1 MKIKRFTLLLISLVF
16 VVCQS
21 FAQSVPSGYSVGTWS
36 GFRTAAASFTFDDD
50 APSHITVVAPAF
62 EERGYRAT
70 FNVVVNWMNSA
81 NQWSSFQKLATKGHE
96 IASHTVTHSQNTSSD
111 ELSSSKATINQKITG
126 QDCNTIAYPYCNVPS
141 DRNALSQNYI
151 GGRICDGQVMG
162 KTPSDYFQISA
173 ITTGSEAN
181 FTSTSNFTNSMQSAI
196 SKGGWVVFLTH
207 GIQGESNGNATYSP
221 TAISAITGALDWA
234 KQNDS
239 KIWVATFRDAILYA
253 KERDALK
260 LTETTESSKLKLT
273 ASVSI
278 TSSVVDY
285 TYPITVRREMPSG
298 WTNFA
303 AATDGE
309 DIEVTVLTSGSK
321 TYAQFDVIPGKTY
334 YLEDRE
340 SEYTSSSGGGGGGG
354 GETTIIDL
362 ISNGEFDDGTS
373 GWQTQTGGD
382 AQCTM
387 TATTSAGMS
396 GANAVRFCPDGNY
409 GTENWHVQMFQ
420 NVMLEPNVDYTLKFT
435 AKGGS
440 SRVLYVMV
448 QKIAADYDTYFYKE
462 YNLTTSAQEFEE
474 FITTPSDVAADSK
487 VTFCIGGAD
496 GCLYLDNVSF
506 TYEENGGGGGGGGG
520 SDPIEVSGDLSKYFI
535 DNAYVGPSCD
545 ALEGESVTNGA
556 YFTGEYPNLFTKYLN
571 KSQSDVDAKIQSIWN
586 QLFNPKENV
595 GDRENSG
602 KTVYYEVGNDMA
614 YIYTPDTK
622 DVRTE
627 GMSYGMMICVQLGH
641 QTEFDKLWRWAKKYM
656 QHPSGSQ
663 MAGLFAWQCGT
674 DGTKK
679 DEGCAPDGEMYFLTA
694 LWFASHRWG
703 NDGAINY
710 EQEAQYLARMILE
723 KSGRS
728 NGQVSPLFNYSNHI
742 VTFGA
747 TSYEFTD
754 PSYNLPGFL
763 ELWARWSDTNKDFW
777 AQTPAAARGL
787 LRKACHSSSGLYP
800 DYSTFEGQPYKPNW
814 AGYNTERYQ
823 YDACRSAM
831 NVGMDYSWFAVDNT
845 QPTMTART
853 LNFFKSDNFSHGYF
867 NWDGSGADGGYNQ
880 AMQGSNGAAV
890 LALQNNDNLAK
901 TYIQNLWNTST
912 PTGLYR
918 YYNGLVYFL
927 GMLNASGNFR
937 IFKPAPEVIDEELS
951 GPAPIEF
958 NGEEYTEDT
967 TFMALVDCKIYNVTI
982 TITGGETTTYT
993 VTFVD
998 YDDTVLKTQTVASG
1012 KSATAPDDPTRE
1024 GYTFAG
1030 WDKAFNKVTK
1040 DLVVK
1045 ATYTE
1050 NGGGGGE
1057 IITGDLSQYFVDNA
1071 YIGPSCD
1078 ALEGEEVTDGAYFTG
1093 EYTNL
1098 FVKYLGKTQEQVDQ
1112 KMQSLWN
1119 HFFTVNGQNTVYY
1132 ETNDNMAYIYDT
1144 GNGDV
1149 RTEGMSYGLMI
1160 CLQMGD
1166 QQKFDKIWRWA
1177 KKYMQY
1183 KSGDQREGLFAWQC
1197 ETNGSIKGS
1206 SCAPD
1211 GEMYFLTALWFA
1223 SHRWGNDGD
1232 INYEQEA
1239 QYLAKMIL
1247 EKPNRQAGAVSP
1259 IFNYDNHIVTFG
1271 ETSYAFTDPSYNLP
1285 GFLELWARWSD
1296 THKDFWVQTPAAA
1309 RGLLQDAC
1317 HPTTGLFPDY
1327 SQFDGT
1333 PYKPDW
1339 QNSYDTRRYQYDA
1352 SRSAM
1357 NVGMDYNWFASDAQ
1371 QPAMMERLLKFFKS
1385 DNFQHGYFDW
1395 DGRNASDG
1403 YNQAMHGSNGVAVFA
1418 LKNNSSLES
1427 LAQTYVQRLWDAQVP
1442 TGQWRYYNGMVYFL
1456 SMLHASGYFKIYKPM
1471 PEVVTENLSGPSP
1484 VKFNGINFTKD
1495 TAFTALV
1502 DCKIYNVTISIEAAT
1517 KYTVT
1522 FVDYNDDVLKTE
1534 EVTSG
1539 EAATAPTEPTREGYD
1554 FAGWDKEFTNV
1565 TANLTVKATYTVKT
1579 FTVTFVDYDDSPI
1592 GTAQT
1597 VEYGQ
1602 AATAPTEPTRE
1613 HYTFKQWDTDFS
1625 NVKANLTVKA
1635 VYEENAKANYTNL
1648 NAAIAQAEALTEDEY
1663 TAATWSALQTALT
1676 AAKAVD
1682 KNLYADDQD
1691 VIDQATSALTAAIA
1705 ALAEVTF
1712 TVTFVDWD
1720 DSPICE
1726 AQTIKKGGAATA
1738 PSNPTR
1744 EGYTF
1749 IGWDTEFT
1757 NVTSDL
1763 TVKATYNKKDAG
1775 SKYEAEN
1782 AQNNNTQTVTN
1793 ANASGGKYVKMGEGS
1808 LTFTVNVASA
1818 GMYTAKFA
1826 YSLTEDYKAQY
1837 LSVNGSQV
1845 GTVGFNQSGSSDPT
1859 FATVETYVMLNE
1871 GSNTI
1876 ALTKS
1881 WGYVA
1886 IDYLE
1891 LSSYERTQF
1900 NIDEALVTP
1909 NPQPATVEVYEFL
1922 KDNFGK
1928 KTISGVMTLDLLSNN
1943 NTMPLASQPEVSYIN
1958 SKTGKTPALV
1968 GFDFMH
1974 STGKNSTNDWQ
1985 QSYTQAAIAMAEEL
1999 WNAGGI
2005 PTFSWHWR
2013 DPNQNG
2019 DDFYTKNTSFNLV
2032 NAFTNANCTEWN
2044 TNSTEY
2050 KNMIKDID
2058 IIAGYLEELQCAGVT
2073 VLWRPIHEASGK
2085 WFWWGAQG
2093 AEPYKQLYKL
2103 LFDRLVNYHQIH
2115 NLIWV
2120 WNSDGTDADWYPGD
2134 EYVDVV
2140 GRDFYYSEGATYNHS
2155 SLVCDFEALAKQTNG
2170 KKLVTLAEN
2179 GAVPYPEN
2187 MATDKAMWSWFMP
2200 WYGDYVTSDSHN
2212 KASDWNTIMNDS
2224 RVITLGDMSGWDNRT
2239 KVYDTTTVG
2248 TLYAKNGFSV
2258 TPSKEGDSE
2267 HEITVTSSHN
2277 CDSVVVLYLHANAAA
2292 IVNYTVTFVDYDGTV
2307 LKTEEVEEGKSA
2319 TAPNKPTRENYTF
2332 SGWDKEFANVTSDL
2346 TVTAVYTENGKAD
2359 YTMLNNAIAQAEALT
2374 EDDYT
2379 AETWSALQTALTN
2392 AKAVDK
2398 NLYAESQSVVDAA
2411 TEALASAISALAEKS
2426 FTVTFLDKDGNE
2438 LKKQTV
2444 KKGESATAP
2453 DAPSVE
2459 GFTFSG
2465 WSGSFEN
2472 VTADVTVTAQYTEHG
2487 KADYTALN
2495 NAIAQAESLS
2505 ESDYTAETWSALQ
2518 TALTAAKA
2526 VDKNLYAESQSVV
2539 DEATEALTAAISAL
2553 AEKSFTVTFLDK
2565 DGNELKK
2572 QTVKKGESATAP
2584 EAPEVDGF
2592 SFSGWSGTFENVTA
2606 DVTVTAQYTEHGKAS
2621 YTALDVAI
2629 ATAEGKV
2636 EDDFTSETWS
2646 ALQSALTAAKAVDRN
2661 LHVESQSVV
2670 DDATAALNA
2679 ALNALVEKTFT
2690 VTFYDW
2696 DGTELKQQTVKKG
2709 ESATAP
2715 AQPTR
2720 EGFQFAGWEGSFTNV
2735 TADVEVVATYTENMA
2750 DYSGLLEAISQ
2761 AEALQSVKFT
2771 DETWADVETALSAAK
2786 NVEKNMPVSYQLTI
2800 DNAKQSLLLAIESLS
2815 VKTFT
2820 VQFIVDG
2827 QVIATQT
2834 VKYGESANAPTVPNK
2849 EGYDFVKWNGVYTQ
2863 VVADVDVTAE
2873 YSIKT
2878 FVVQFVDYDGSE
2890 LDKQTIEYGKS
2901 AVKPADPVRDG
2912 FEFSG
2917 WVGEFTSVTADV
2929 VIRASYTE
2937 IGMAVYTQLD
2947 NAIAKAEALLQTKY
2961 SPETWNAMQSAL
2973 TEAKAIARNLEE
2985 EQQSIVD
2992 NAAAALN
2999 NAINALKLNS
3009 FKVRFVVDGTV
3020 IDEQIV
3026 EYGGSAKMPTMI
3038 PEKEGY
3044 DFVQW
3049 QGSFINVTE
3058 EVTITA
3064 EFALKAMAD
3073 YSSLDAAISRANAV
3087 ENKKYSQESL
3097 ANLQTALYN
3106 ASLLDRNLY
3115 AEQQSLVNAATRA
3128 ILDAIDGLTLKTFNV
3143 TFMVD
3148 DTPVWTQTISYG
3160 GAAIAPAAPTK
3171 LGYTFVRWNGSYSY
3185 VTEDVTVVAVFAVSQ
3200 TSNVDKTML
3209 NYTISEANAAISKAE
3224 GNIGANPG
3232 QYPASAVIALQDA
3245 IDAATEVYETAQ
3257 RQVVVD
3263 NEVTILT
3270 NAIEVFLESINPEK
3284 PDMSELTVLI
3294 KHATQLLET
3303 TSVGDKPGQYP
3314 RLQNWELSNAVQDGN
3329 ALYDKKRLD
3338 QATVDAQVEVLREK
3352 IEAYLNSEIKDNTAV
3367 DDIADN
3373 SVRIYSKGHY
3383 VVVENAEIQDVQ
3395 VFDISGRCISKN
3407 GQNAVSETEIFVER
3421 TGMYIVKVGII
3432 AQRVVIK

>member
-1 MKIKRFTLLLISLVF
+1 MRTKRFTILLVSLVF
-16 VVCQS
+16 AVFQS
-21 FAQSVPSGYSVGTWS
+21 FSQSIATGYTVGTWS
-36 GFRTAAASFTFDDD
+36 GFRTSAATFTFDD
-50 APSHITVVAPAF
+50 
-62 EERGYRAT
+62 GC
-70 FNVVVNWMNSA
+70 A
-81 NQWSSFQKLATKGHE
+81 NQENVMKYFDKYKYKASFYPPTSWVSDWSTFINRVKNGHE
-96 IASHTVTHSQNTSSD
+96 VGSHSVSHGNTMPDS
-111 ELSSSKATINQKITG
+111 EIKESKDIINSKITG
-126 QDCNTIAYPYCNVPS
+126 QDCNTITYPNCNEPS
-141 DRNALSQNYI
+141 ESELAKYYI
-151 GGRICDGQVMG
+151 GGRICNGQVEG
-162 KTPSDYFQISA
+162 PTPSNYFQIGSLICGNQGSYNDLSSFKSA
-173 ITTGSEAN
+173 FN
-181 FTSTSNFTNSMQSAI
+181 QAI
-196 SKGGWVVFLTH
+196 NKKGWAVFLVH
-207 GIQGESNGNATYSP
+207 EIDNGSGYSP
-221 TAISAITGALDWA
+221 LSSSVVSEVIEYVHD
-234 KQNDS
+234 NDE
-239 KIWVATFRDAILYA
+239 KIWLTTFRNAILYA
-253 KERDALK
+253 KERNALS
-260 LTETTESSKLKLT
+260 LSETTESSKLKLT
-273 ASVSI
+273 ASVNI
-278 TSSVVDY
+278 TSSVVEY
-285 TYPITVRREMPSG
+285 NYPITVRRELPNG

-303 AATDGE
+303 AATDGN

-340 SEYTSSSGGGGGGG
+340 SEYTNNSGGGGGG
-354 GETTIIDL
+354 ESTVVNL
-362 ISNGEFDDGTS
+362 IYNGEFDDGTS
-373 GWQTQTGGD
+373 GWTLQENENAT
-382 AQCTM
+382 AEM
-387 TATTSAGMS
+387 TAVTTANLS
-396 GANAVRFCPDGNY
+396 GDNAIRVCPSNY
-409 GTENWHVQMFQ
+409 GTDGWHIQLLQ
-420 NVMLEPNVDYTLKFT
+420 NVDVEAGKEYTLSFT
-435 AKGGS
+435 AKADRNRS
-440 SRVLYVMV
+440 MAVWIQQIS
-448 QKIAADYDTYFYKE
+448 ADYAIYASISC
-462 YNLTTSAQEFEE
+462 NLTTTAQEFSET
-474 FITTPSDVAADSK
+474 FIMPSDVDPASK
-487 VTFCIGGAD
+487 LTFCIGGEN
-496 GCLYLDNVSF
+496 GCVFIDNVF
-506 TYEENGGGGGGGGG
+506 FGYEDNGGGGG
-520 SDPIEVSGDLSKYFI
+520 DNPHYDVDITGDISKYFI
-535 DNAYVGPSCD
+535 DKAYVGPSCD

-556 YFTGEYPNLFTKYLN
+556 YYTGEYTNLFVKYLG
-571 KSQSDVDAKIQSIWN
+571 KTQEQVDQKIQTAWN
-586 QLFNPKENV
+586 HFFNP
-595 GDRENSG
+595 SG
-602 KTVYYEVGNDMA
+602 SNRVYYETNDNMA
-614 YIYTPDTK
+614 YIFDTGNN

-703 NDGAINY
+703 NDGDINY
-710 EQEAQYLARMILE
+710 EQDAQYLAKMILE
-723 KSGRS
+723 KSGRG

-747 TSYEFTD
+747 TSYDFTD

-763 ELWARWSDTNKDFW
+763 ELWARWSDTHQDFW

-787 LRKACHSSSGLYP
+787 LKNSCHSTSGLFP
-800 DYSTFEGQPYKPNW
+800 DYSSFNGQPYKPSW

-823 YDACRSAM
+823 YDASRSAM
-831 NVGMDYSWFAVDNT
+831 NVGMDYHWFAADNN
-845 QPTMTART
+845 QPAMMERI
-853 LNFFKSDNFSHGYF
+853 LKFFQNDGFSHGYF
-867 NWDGSGADGGYNQ
+867 NWDGSSPDGNYNE
-880 AMQGSNGAAV
+880 AMQGANGAAV
-890 LALQNNDNLAK
+890 LALQNNNELAK
-901 TYIQNLWNTST
+901 TYAQRLWNTNP
-912 PTGLYR
+912 PTGQYR
-918 YYNGLVYFL
+918 YYNGMVYFL
-927 GMLNASGNFR
+927 GLLNASGY
-937 IFKPAPEVIDEELS
+937 FKIYKPCPEVIEEELS
-951 GPAPIEF
+951 GPAPVEF
-958 NGEEYTEDT
+958 NGEEYSTDT
-967 TFMALVDCKIYNVTI
+967 TFKALVDCKIYNVTI

-1040 DLVVK
+1040 DLTVK

-1050 NGGGGGE
+1050 NGGGE
-1057 IITGDLSQYFVDNA
+1057 IITGDLSQYFIDNA

-1098 FVKYLGKTQEQVDQ
+1098 FVKYLGKTQSEVDQ

-1132 ETNDNMAYIYDT
+1132 ETNNNMAYIYDT

-1166 QQKFDKIWRWA
+1166 QNKFDKIWRWA
-1177 KKYMQY
+1177 KTYMQY

-1197 ETNGSIKGS
+1197 ETNGNIKGA

-1247 EKPNRQAGAVSP
+1247 EKPNKQAGAVSP

-1333 PYKPDW
+1333 PYHPDW

-1357 NVGMDYNWFASDAQ
+1357 NVGMDYNWFASDDQ
-1371 QPAMMERLLKFFKS
+1371 QPAMMERLLKFFQS

-1395 DGRNASDG
+1395 DGRNASDY

-1418 LKNNSSLES
+1418 LKNNPSLES

-1471 PEVVTENLSGPSP
+1471 PEVVVENLSGPSP
-1484 VKFNGINFTKD
+1484 VAFNGMNFTKD

-1502 DCKIYNVTISIEAAT
+1502 DCKIYNVTITIEAAT

-1539 EAATAPTEPTREGYD
+1539 ESATAPTEPTREGYD
-1554 FAGWDKEFTNV
+1554 FAGWDTEFNNV
-1565 TANLTVKATYTVKT
+1565 TDNLTVKATYTVKT

-1597 VEYGQ
+1597 VEYGK
-1602 AATAPTEPTRE
+1602 AATAPAEPTRE
-1613 HYTFKQWDTDFS
+1613 HFTFKEWDTDFS
-1625 NVKANLTVKA
+1625 SVKADLTVKA
-1635 VYEENAKANYTNL
+1635 VYEENAKADYTAL
-1648 NAAIAQAEALTEDEY
+1648 NEAIALAESKDEEEF
-1663 TAATWSALQTALT
+1663 TAVSWSALQTALT

-1682 KNLYADDQD
+1682 TDLYADDQSVVD
-1691 VIDQATSALTAAIA
+1691 AATSALTAAIA
-1705 ALAEVTF
+1705 ALQEITF

-1720 DSPICE
+1720 DSPIGD

-1749 IGWDTEFT
+1749 IGWDTEFN
-1757 NVTSDL
+1757 NVTEDL

-1782 AQNNNTQTVTN
+1782 AQGNGTQTVSNNT
-1793 ANASGGKYVKMGEGS
+1793 ASGGKYVKMVEGS
-1808 LTFTVNVASA
+1808 LTFTVNVENA
-1818 GMYTAKFA
+1818 GMYTATFA
-1826 YSLTEDYKAQY
+1826 YSLTEDFKAQN

-1845 GTVGFNQSGSSDPT
+1845 GTVSFTQSGTSNPT
-1859 FATVETYVMLNE
+1859 FATVEVCVKLDA
-1871 GSNTI
+1871 GANTI

-1881 WGYVA
+1881 WGYVD

-1891 LSSYERTQF
+1891 ISSYERTQF

-1909 NPQPATVEVYEFL
+1909 NPQPATIEVYEFL

-1928 KTISGVMTLDLLSNN
+1928 KTISGVMTLDLLDGN
-1943 NTMPLASQPEVSYIN
+1943 NTLPLASQSEVSYIN
-1958 SKTGKTPALV
+1958 SKSNGKTPALV

-1974 STGKNSTNDWQ
+1974 STGKNSTNSWQ
-1985 QSYTQAAIAMAEEL
+1985 MTYTSAALEMAEEL

-2019 DDFYTKNTSFNLV
+2019 DDFYTNNTSFDLT
-2032 NAFTNANCTEWN
+2032 NAFTNSSYTEWN

-2058 IIAGYLEELQCAGVT
+2058 IIAGYLKQLQCAGVSI
-2073 VLWRPIHEASGK
+2073 LWRPIHEASGK
-2085 WFWWGAQG
+2085 WFWWGAKG

-2103 LFDRLVNYHQIH
+2103 MFDRLVNYHH
-2115 NLIWV
+2115 LNNLIWV

-2134 EYVDVV
+2134 AYVDVV
-2140 GRDFYYSEGATYNHS
+2140 GRDFYYGENATYNHS
-2155 SLVCDFEALAKQTNG
+2155 SLVTDFESLAKLTNG

-2187 MATDKAMWSWFMP
+2187 MDNDDAMWSWFMP
-2200 WYGDYVTSDSHN
+2200 WYGEYVTDSKHN
-2212 KASDWNTIMNDS
+2212 TTSDWSTIMNDS
-2224 RVITLGDMSGWDNRT
+2224 RVITLSDMGGWDNRT
-2239 KVYDTTTVG
+2239 KIYDTTTVG

-2258 TPSKEGDSE
+2258 TPSVEGDSE
-2267 HEITVTSSHN
+2267 QEITVTSSHN
-2277 CDSVVVLYLHANAAA
+2277 CDSVVVLYLHADAAA
-2292 IVNYTVTFVDYDGTV
+2292 IVTYTVTFVDYDGTT
-2307 LKTEEVEEGKSA
+2307 LKTEEVESGKSA
-2319 TAPNKPTRENYTF
+2319 TAPTTSTRENYTF
-2332 SGWDKEFANVTSDL
+2332 KEWDTDFSNVTSDL
-2346 TVTAVYTENGKAD
+2346 TVIAVYTENGKAD
-2359 YTMLNNAIAQAEALT
+2359 YTALNAAIELAEGKTESDFT
-2374 EDDYT
+2374 EDS
-2379 AETWSALQTALTN
+2379 WSALQTALTA

-2411 TEALASAISALAEKS
+2411 TEALTSAIDALVEKT
-2426 FTVTFLDKDGNE
+2426 FTVTFLDKDGNELKQQTVKKGESATAPEAPEVEGFTFSGWSGSYENVTADVTITAQYTEHGKADYTALNAAIAQAEALTEGDYTAQSWSALQTALTAAKSVDKDLYAEDQAIVDNATSALTSAMSALVEQTYTVTFLGKDGNE

-2453 DAPSVE
+2453 EAPEIE

-2465 WSGSFEN
+2465 WSGLFAN

-2495 NAIAQAESLS
+2495 NAIAQAEAMV
-2505 ESDYTAETWSALQ
+2505 EEDYTA
-2518 TALTAAKA
+2518 
-2526 VDKNLYAESQSVV
+2526 
-2539 DEATEALTAAISAL
+2539 
-2553 AEKSFTVTFLDK
+2553 
-2565 DGNELKK
+2565 
-2572 QTVKKGESATAP
+2572 
-2584 EAPEVDGF
+2584 
-2592 SFSGWSGTFENVTA
+2592 
-2606 DVTVTAQYTEHGKAS
+2606 
-2621 YTALDVAI
+2621 
-2629 ATAEGKV
+2629 
-2636 EDDFTSETWS
+2636 ETWS
-2646 ALQSALTAAKAVDRN
+2646 ALQSALTAAKAVDKD
-2661 LHVESQSVV
+2661 LYAEDQAIVDAATSALQS
-2670 DDATAALNA
+2670 AMS
-2679 ALNALVEKTFT
+2679 ALVEKTFT

-2696 DGTELKQQTVKKG
+2696 DGRELKKQTVKKG
-2709 ESATAP
+2709 ESASAP
-2715 AQPTR
+2715 TQPTR

-2735 TADVEVVATYTENMA
+2735 TSDVDVVATYTENMA
-2750 DYSGLLEAISQ
+2750 DYSGLNEAISQ
-2761 AEALQSVKFT
+2761 AEALQSIKFT
-2771 DETWADVETALSAAK
+2771 AETWAVVESALATAK
-2786 NVEKNMPVSYQLTI
+2786 NIEKNLPVSYQLTI
-2800 DNAKQSLLLAIESLS
+2800 DNAKQSLLLAIESLTM
-2815 VKTFT
+2815 KTFT
-2820 VQFIVDG
+2820 VQFVVDG
-2827 QVIATQT
+2827 QVVATQT
-2834 VKYGESANAPTVPNK
+2834 VKYGESANAPSSPQK
-2849 EGYDFVKWNGVYTQ
+2849 EGYKFVGWNGEYSNVT
-2863 VVADVDVTAE
+2863 ADATVTAE
-2873 YSIKT
+2873 FAIQTYTVT
-2878 FVVQFVDYDGSE
+2878 FVDFDGSE
-2890 LDKQTIEYGKS
+2890 LDKQTVEYGKS
-2901 AVKPADPVRDG
+2901 ATKPADPSRDG

-2917 WVGEFTSVTADV
+2917 WVGDYTNVTADMV
-2929 VIRASYTE
+2929 VRASYTE
-2937 IGMAVYTQLD
+2937 IGMAIYTQLD
-2947 NAIAKAEALLQTKY
+2947 NAIAKAEALLQNKY
-2961 SPETWNAMQSAL
+2961 SPETWSAVQSAL
-2973 TEAKAIARNLEE
+2973 NAAKAVDRHLEE
-2985 EQQSIVD
+2985 EFQSVVD
-2992 NAAAALN
+2992 DAENALN
-2999 NAINALKLNS
+2999 AAINALKLNT
-3009 FKVRFVVDGTV
+3009 FKVKFVVDGTV
-3020 IDEQIV
+3020 IDEQTI
-3026 EYGGSAKMPTMI
+3026 EYGGSAKMPTVI
-3038 PEKEGY
+3038 PEKDGY

-3049 QGSFINVTE
+3049 SGSFINVTE
-3058 EVTITA
+3058 DINIVA
-3064 EFALKAMAD
+3064 EFALKEQAD
-3073 YSSLDAAISRANAV
+3073 YSSLDAAIARANAV

-3097 ANLQTALYN
+3097 DNLQSALYN

-3115 AEQQSLVNAATRA
+3115 AEQQSLVNATTRA
-3128 ILDAIDGLTLKTFNV
+3128 ILDAIDGLTLKTFTV
-3143 TFMVD
+3143 TFKVD
-3148 DTPVWTQTISYG
+3148 GTPVWTQTISYG
-3160 GAAIAPAAPTK
+3160 GAALAPAAPTK
-3171 LGYTFVRWNGSYSY
+3171 AGYTFVRWNGSYSY
-3185 VTEDVTVVAVFAVSQ
+3185 VTEDMTIDAVFAVNQ
-3200 TSNVDKTML
+3200 TSNVDKTIL
-3209 NYTISEANAAISKAE
+3209 NHTISEANAAISKADNNVGSE
-3224 GNIGANPG
+3224 PG
-3232 QYPASAVIALQDA
+3232 QYPATAVLALQDA
-3245 IDAATEVYETAQ
+3245 IDAANEIYETAQ
-3257 RQVVVD
+3257 RQIVVD
-3263 NEVTILT
+3263 NEVTILS

-3294 KHATQLLET
+3294 KHATRLLET

-3352 IEAYLNSEIKDNTAV
+3352 IDAYLNSEIKDNTAV
-3367 DDIADN
+3367 SDINDN
-3373 SVRIYSKGHY
+3373 GVRIYSKGHH

-3395 VFDISGRCISKN
+3395 IYDISGRCISKN
-3407 GQNAVSETEIFVER
+3407 GQNAVSETEIFVEKP
-3421 TGMYIVKVGII
+3421 GMYIVKVGII
-3432 AQRVVIK
+3432 ARRVVIK

>member
-1 MKIKRFTLLLISLVF
+1 MDMKLKRFTLLLISLVF
-16 VVCQS
+16 AVWQS

-36 GFRTAAASFTFDDD
+36 GFRTAAATFTFDDD

-70 FNVVVNWMNSA
+70 FNVVVNWMNQA
-81 NQWSSFQKLATKGHE
+81 NQWSSFQKLANKGHE
-96 IASHTVTHSQNTSSD
+96 IASHTVTHSQNTPSD
-111 ELSSSKATINQKITG
+111 ELSSSKTTINQKITG

-181 FTSTSNFTNSMQSAI
+181 FTSTSSFTSSMQSAI

-253 KERDALK
+253 KERDALR
-260 LTETTESSKLKLT
+260 LTETTESSKLKLS

-285 TYPITVRREMPSG
+285 TYPITVRRELPSG

-321 TYAQFDVIPGKTY
+321 KYAQFNVIPGKTY

-340 SEYTSSSGGGGGGG
+340 SEYTNNSGGGGGG
-354 GETTIIDL
+354 GETTVTDL

-382 AQCTM
+382 AKCTM
-387 TATTSAGMS
+387 TATTSAGLS
-396 GANAVRFCPDGNY
+396 GANAVQFCPDGNY
-409 GTENWHVQMFQ
+409 GTENWHIQMFQ

-440 SRVLYVMV
+440 SRILYVMV

-474 FITTPSDVAADSK
+474 IVTTPADVAADSK

-496 GCLYLDNVSF
+496 GCLYLDKVSF
-506 TYEENGGGGGGGGG
+506 TYEETGGGGGGGGG
-520 SDPIEVSGDLSKYFI
+520 DNPHYDVDITGDISKYFI
-535 DNAYVGPSCD
+535 DKAYVGPSCD
-545 ALEGESVTNGA
+545 ALEGEEVTNGA
-556 YFTGEYPNLFTKYLN
+556 YFTGVYPNLFVKYLG
-571 KSQSDVDAKIQSIWN
+571 KTQAQVDQKMQSLWN
-586 QLFNPKENV
+586 HFFTVNGQN
-595 GDRENSG
+595 
-602 KTVYYEVGNDMA
+602 TVYYEVGNDMA
-614 YIYTPDTK
+614 YIYDTGNQ

-627 GMSYGMMICVQLGH
+627 GMSYGLMICLQMGDR
-641 QTEFDKLWRWAKKYM
+641 EKFDKIWRWAKKYM
-656 QHPSGSQ
+656 QYKKGDQ
-663 MAGLFAWQCGT
+663 REGLFAWQCETNGNIK
-674 DGTKK
+674 GAS
-679 DEGCAPDGEMYFLTA
+679 CAPDGEMYFLTA

-710 EQEAQYLARMILE
+710 EE
-723 KSGRS
+723 
-728 NGQVSPLFNYSNHI
+728 
-742 VTFGA
+742 
-747 TSYEFTD
+747 
-754 PSYNLPGFL
+754 
-763 ELWARWSDTNKDFW
+763 
-777 AQTPAAARGL
+777 
-787 LRKACHSSSGLYP
+787 
-800 DYSTFEGQPYKPNW
+800 
-814 AGYNTERYQ
+814 
-823 YDACRSAM
+823 
-831 NVGMDYSWFAVDNT
+831 
-845 QPTMTART
+845 
-853 LNFFKSDNFSHGYF
+853 
-867 NWDGSGADGGYNQ
+867 
-880 AMQGSNGAAV
+880 
-890 LALQNNDNLAK
+890 
-901 TYIQNLWNTST
+901 
-912 PTGLYR
+912 
-918 YYNGLVYFL
+918 
-927 GMLNASGNFR
+927 
-937 IFKPAPEVIDEELS
+937 
-951 GPAPIEF
+951 
-958 NGEEYTEDT
+958 
-967 TFMALVDCKIYNVTI
+967 
-982 TITGGETTTYT
+982 
-993 VTFVD
+993 
-998 YDDTVLKTQTVASG
+998 
-1012 KSATAPDDPTRE
+1012 
-1024 GYTFAG
+1024 
-1030 WDKAFNKVTK
+1030 
-1040 DLVVK
+1040 
-1045 ATYTE
+1045 
-1050 NGGGGGE
+1050 
-1057 IITGDLSQYFVDNA
+1057 
-1071 YIGPSCD
+1071 
-1078 ALEGEEVTDGAYFTG
+1078 
-1093 EYTNL
+1093 
-1098 FVKYLGKTQEQVDQ
+1098 
-1112 KMQSLWN
+1112 
-1119 HFFTVNGQNTVYY
+1119 
-1132 ETNDNMAYIYDT
+1132 
-1144 GNGDV
+1144 
-1149 RTEGMSYGLMI
+1149 
-1160 CLQMGD
+1160 
-1166 QQKFDKIWRWA
+1166 
-1177 KKYMQY
+1177 
-1183 KSGDQREGLFAWQC
+1183 
-1197 ETNGSIKGS
+1197 
-1206 SCAPD
+1206 
-1211 GEMYFLTALWFA
+1211 
-1223 SHRWGNDGD
+1223 
-1232 INYEQEA
+1232 EA

-1259 IFNYDNHIVTFG
+1259 IFNYTNHIVTFG
-1271 ETSYAFTDPSYNLP
+1271 ETSYGFSDPSYNLP

-1296 THKDFWVQTPAAA
+1296 THRDFWVQTPAAA
-1309 RGLLQDAC
+1309 RGLLQNSC
-1317 HPTTGLFPDY
+1317 HSRTGLFPDY
-1327 SQFDGT
+1327 CQFDGT
-1333 PYKPDW
+1333 PYRPDW
-1339 QNSYDTRRYQYDA
+1339 AGYNTARYQYDA

-1371 QPAMMERLLKFFKS
+1371 QPAMMERLLKFFQS

-1395 DGRNASDG
+1395 DGSNASDG

-1418 LKNNSSLES
+1418 LQNNDN
-1427 LAQTYVQRLWDAQVP
+1427 LAKTYVQRLWDAQVP

-1456 SMLHASGYFKIYKPM
+1456 SMLHASGYFKIYKPC
-1471 PEVVTENLSGPSP
+1471 PEVIEENLSGPAP
-1484 VKFNGINFTKD
+1484 IEFNGEEYSKD
-1495 TAFTALV
+1495 TTFKTLI
-1502 DCKIYNVTISIEAAT
+1502 DCKIYDVTITIEASSN
-1517 KYTVT
+1517 YTVT
-1522 FVDYNDDVLKTE
+1522 FVDYNDEVLKTE
-1534 EVTSG
+1534 EVAAGDS
-1539 EAATAPTEPTREGYD
+1539 ATAPTEPTREGYD
-1554 FAGWDKEFTNV
+1554 FAGWDTDFSNV
-1565 TANLTVKATYTVKT
+1565 TSNLTVKATYTEKEKA
-1579 FTVTFVDYDDSPI
+1579 DY
-1592 GTAQT
+1592 TA
-1597 VEYGQ
+1597 
-1602 AATAPTEPTRE
+1602 
-1613 HYTFKQWDTDFS
+1613 
-1625 NVKANLTVKA
+1625 
-1635 VYEENAKANYTNL
+1635 L
-1648 NAAIAQAEALTEDEY
+1648 NAAIAQAEALTEDNY

-1676 AAKAVD
+1676 AANAVD
-1682 KNLYADDQD
+1682 KNLYADDQ
-1691 VIDQATSALTAAIA
+1691 ATVNAATEALTAAIE

-1720 DSPICE
+1720 DTPIGD
-1726 AQTIKKGGAATA
+1726 AQIIKKGGAAQA
-1738 PSNPTR
+1738 PANPTR

-1749 IGWDTEFT
+1749 VGWDTEFT
-1757 NVTSDL
+1757 NVDSDL

-1782 AQNNNTQTVTN
+1782 AQGNGTQTVSNNT
-1793 ANASGGKYVKMGEGS
+1793 ASGGKYVRMNEGS
-1808 LTFTVNVASA
+1808 LTFTVNVESA

-1826 YSLTEDYKAQY
+1826 YSLTEDYKAQF

-1845 GTVGFNQSGSSDPT
+1845 GSVGFNKSGSANPT
-1859 FATVETYVMLNE
+1859 FATVEACVMLNA

-1881 WGYVA
+1881 WGYVD

-1891 LSSYERTQF
+1891 ISEYERTQF

-1928 KTISGVMTLDLLSNN
+1928 KTISGVMTLDLLKNN
-1943 NTMPLASQPEVSYIN
+1943 NILPLASQTEVSYIN

-1985 QSYTQAAIAMAEEL
+1985 QLYTQAAIAMAEEL

-2019 DDFYTKNTSFNLV
+2019 DSFNTSETSFDLTK
-2032 NAFTNANCTEWN
+2032 AFSNSSYTQWN

-2073 VLWRPIHEASGK
+2073 ILWRPIHEASGK
-2085 WFWWGAQG
+2085 WFWWGAKG

-2140 GRDFYYSEGATYNHS
+2140 GRDFYYGDGSTYNHS
-2155 SLVCDFEALAKQTNG
+2155 SLVTDFEALAKQTNG
-2170 KKLVTLAEN
+2170 KKLITLAEN

-2187 MATDKAMWSWFMP
+2187 MDNDDAMWSWFMP
-2200 WYGDYVTSDSHN
+2200 WYGDYVTSSSHN
-2212 KASDWNTIMNDS
+2212 TASDWNTIMNDS
-2224 RVITLGDMSGWDNRT
+2224 RVITLSDMGGWDNRT

-2277 CDSVVVLYLHANAAA
+2277 CDSVVVLFLHADAAV
-2292 IVNYTVTFVDYDGTV
+2292 IVNYTVSFVDYDDSPITSV
-2307 LKTEEVEEGKSA
+2307 EVVEGESA
-2319 TAPNKPTRENYTF
+2319 TAPEDPTREGYDF
-2332 SGWDKEFANVTSDL
+2332 AGWDTDFSNVTADL
-2346 TVTAVYTENGKAD
+2346 TVKATYTIKTFTVSFVDWDNSPIGEAQTVDYGTAAVAPTAPTREHFTFKQWDTDFSNVKANLTVKAVYEENAKAD
-2359 YTMLNNAIAQAEALT
+2359 YTALNNAIAQAGALN
-2374 EDDYT
+2374 EDEYT
-2379 AETWSALQTALTN
+2379 AESWSALQTALTS

-2398 NLYAESQSVVDAA
+2398 SLYAEDQATVDAA
-2411 TEALASAISALAEKS
+2411 TSALTSAINALAEQTY
-2426 FTVTFLDKDGNE
+2426 TVTFVGKDGQE
-2438 LKKQTV
+2438 LKKETV

-2453 DAPSVE
+2453 EAPVVD

-2465 WSGSFEN
+2465 WSGSFEK
-2472 VTADVTVTAQYTEHG
+2472 VTADVTITAQYTEHG

-2495 NAIAQAESLS
+2495 NAIAQAEALT
-2505 ESDYTAETWSALQ
+2505 EDDYTAQSWSALQ
-2518 TALTAAKA
+2518 TALTNAKA
-2526 VDKNLYAESQSVV
+2526 VDKNLYAEDQATV
-2539 DEATEALTAAISAL
+2539 DAATSALTSAINAL
-2553 AEKSFTVTFLDK
+2553 AEQTYTVTFLGK
-2565 DGNELKK
+2565 DGQELKK
-2572 QTVKKGESATAP
+2572 ETVKKGESATAP
-2584 EAPEVDGF
+2584 EAPVVDGF
-2592 SFSGWSGTFENVTA
+2592 TFSGWSGSFENVTA
-2606 DVTVTAQYTEHGKAS
+2606 DVTITAQYTEHGMAD
-2621 YTALDVAI
+2621 YTALNNAI
-2629 ATAEGKV
+2629 AQAEALNEDEFTAE
-2636 EDDFTSETWS
+2636 SWS
-2646 ALQSALTAAKAVDRN
+2646 ALQTALTNAKAVDKD
-2661 LHVESQSVV
+2661 LYAESQSVI
-2670 DDATAALNA
+2670 DAATEALISA
-2679 ALNALVEKTFT
+2679 ISALAEQTYT
-2690 VTFYDW
+2690 VTFKDW
-2696 DGTELKQQTVKKG
+2696 DGTVLKQQTVKRG

-2715 AQPTR
+2715 SQPTR
-2720 EGFQFAGWEGSFTNV
+2720 DGFQFSGWDGSFSNV
-2735 TADVEVVATYTENMA
+2735 TADVDIVATYTENMA
-2750 DYSGLLEAISQ
+2750 DYSGLLDAISQ
-2761 AEALQSVKFT
+2761 AEALQSAKFT
-2771 DETWADVETALSAAK
+2771 DETWAEVENALAAAK
-2786 NVEKNMPVSYQLTI
+2786 NIEKNMPVSYQLTI

-2827 QVIATQT
+2827 QVIATQI
-2834 VKYGESANAPTVPNK
+2834 VKYGESANAPSVQNK

-2863 VVADVDVTAE
+2863 VVADVDVIAE
-2873 YSIKT
+2873 FTIKT
-2878 FVVQFVDYDGSE
+2878 FVVQFVDFDGSE
-2890 LDKQTIEYGKS
+2890 LDKQTVEYGKS
-2901 AVKPADPVRDG
+2901 AVKPADPVREG
-2912 FEFSG
+2912 FEFTG
-2917 WVGEFTSVTADV
+2917 WVGDFTSVTVDV
-2929 VIRASYTE
+2929 VVRASYTE

-2947 NAIAKAEALLQTKY
+2947 NAISKAETLLQTKY

-2973 TEAKAIARNLEE
+2973 ADAKAVERNLEE

-2992 NAAAALN
+2992 NAAIALN

-3009 FKVRFVVDGTV
+3009 FKVRFVADGRV

-3026 EYGGSAKMPTMI
+3026 EYGGSAKMPTVI
-3038 PEKEGY
+3038 PEKDGY

-3049 QGSFINVTE
+3049 QGSLINVTE

-3087 ENKKYSQESL
+3087 DNKKYNQESL

-3115 AEQQSLVNAATRA
+3115 AEQQSIVNATTRA
-3128 ILDAIDGLTLKTFNV
+3128 ILDAIDGLTLKTFKV
-3143 TFMVD
+3143 TFIVD
-3148 DTPVWTQTISYG
+3148 DEPIWTQTISYG
-3160 GAAIAPAAPTK
+3160 GAAVAPAAPTK
-3171 LGYTFVRWNGSYSY
+3171 AGYTFVRWNGSFSY
-3185 VTEDVTVVAVFAVSQ
+3185 VTEDVDVVAVFAVSQ
-3200 TSNVDKTML
+3200 ANNVDKTVL

-3245 IDAATEVYETAQ
+3245 IDAASDVYETAQ
-3257 RQVVVD
+3257 RQVVID
-3263 NEVTILT
+3263 NEVTILS

-3352 IEAYLNSEIKDNTAV
+3352 IEAYLNAEIKEKTAV
-3367 DDIADN
+3367 DDVADN
-3373 SVRIYSKGHY
+3373 TVRIYSKGHY
-3383 VVVENAEIQDVQ
+3383 IVVENAEIQDVQ

-3407 GQNAVSETEIFVER
+3407 GQNAVSETEIFIER
-3421 TGMYIVKVGII
+3421 IGMYIVKVGII

>member
-1 MKIKRFTLLLISLVF
+1 MDMKLKRFTLLLISLVF
-16 VVCQS
+16 VVWQS

-36 GFRTAAASFTFDDD
+36 GFRTAAATFTFDDD

-70 FNVVVNWMNSA
+70 FNVVVNWMNQA
-81 NQWSSFQKLATKGHE
+81 NQWSSFQKLANKGHE
-96 IASHTVTHSQNTSSD
+96 IASHTVTHSQNTPSD
-111 ELSSSKATINQKITG
+111 ELSSSKTTINQKITG

-253 KERDALK
+253 KERDALR

-285 TYPITVRREMPSG
+285 TYPITVRRELPSG

-321 TYAQFDVIPGKTY
+321 KYAQFNVIPGKTY

-340 SEYTSSSGGGGGGG
+340 SEYTNNSGGGGGG
-354 GETTIIDL
+354 GETTITDL

-382 AQCTM
+382 AKCTM
-387 TATTSAGMS
+387 TATTSAGLS
-396 GANAVRFCPDGNY
+396 GANAVQFCPDGNY
-409 GTENWHVQMFQ
+409 GTENWHIQMFQ

-440 SRVLYVMV
+440 SRILYVMV

-474 FITTPSDVAADSK
+474 IVTTPADVAADSK

-506 TYEENGGGGGGGGG
+506 TYEENGGGGGGGG
-520 SDPIEVSGDLSKYFI
+520 DNPHYEVDITGDISKYFI
-535 DNAYVGPSCD
+535 DKGYVGPSCD
-545 ALEGESVTNGA
+545 ALAGEEVTNGA
-556 YFTGEYPNLFTKYLN
+556 YFTGEYTNLFTKYLG
-571 KSQSDVDAKIQSIWN
+571 KTQAQVDQKMQSLWN
-586 QLFNPKENV
+586 HFFTVNGQN
-595 GDRENSG
+595 
-602 KTVYYEVGNDMA
+602 TVYYETNNNMA
-614 YIYTPDTK
+614 YIYDTGNQ

-627 GMSYGMMICVQLGH
+627 GMSYGLMICVQMGD
-641 QTEFDKLWRWAKKYM
+641 QEKFDKIWRWAKTYM
-656 QHPSGSQ
+656 QYPQGHQ
-663 MAGLFAWQCGT
+663 KAGLFGWQCHT
-674 DGTKK
+674 DGSFIG
-679 DEGCAPDGEMYFLTA
+679 DNPSCAPDGEMYFLTA

-710 EQEAQYLARMILE
+710 EEDAQYLAKAILN

-728 NGQVSPLFNYSNHI
+728 NGQICPIFNYSNHI
-742 VTFGA
+742 VTFGE
-747 TSYEFTD
+747 TSYSFTD

-777 AQTPAAARGL
+777 
-787 LRKACHSSSGLYP
+787 
-800 DYSTFEGQPYKPNW
+800 
-814 AGYNTERYQ
+814 
-823 YDACRSAM
+823 
-831 NVGMDYSWFAVDNT
+831 
-845 QPTMTART
+845 
-853 LNFFKSDNFSHGYF
+853 
-867 NWDGSGADGGYNQ
+867 
-880 AMQGSNGAAV
+880 
-890 LALQNNDNLAK
+890 
-901 TYIQNLWNTST
+901 
-912 PTGLYR
+912 
-918 YYNGLVYFL
+918 
-927 GMLNASGNFR
+927 
-937 IFKPAPEVIDEELS
+937 
-951 GPAPIEF
+951 
-958 NGEEYTEDT
+958 
-967 TFMALVDCKIYNVTI
+967 
-982 TITGGETTTYT
+982 
-993 VTFVD
+993 
-998 YDDTVLKTQTVASG
+998 
-1012 KSATAPDDPTRE
+1012 
-1024 GYTFAG
+1024 
-1030 WDKAFNKVTK
+1030 
-1040 DLVVK
+1040 
-1045 ATYTE
+1045 
-1050 NGGGGGE
+1050 
-1057 IITGDLSQYFVDNA
+1057 
-1071 YIGPSCD
+1071 
-1078 ALEGEEVTDGAYFTG
+1078 
-1093 EYTNL
+1093 
-1098 FVKYLGKTQEQVDQ
+1098 
-1112 KMQSLWN
+1112 
-1119 HFFTVNGQNTVYY
+1119 
-1132 ETNDNMAYIYDT
+1132 
-1144 GNGDV
+1144 
-1149 RTEGMSYGLMI
+1149 
-1160 CLQMGD
+1160 
-1166 QQKFDKIWRWA
+1166 
-1177 KKYMQY
+1177 
-1183 KSGDQREGLFAWQC
+1183 
-1197 ETNGSIKGS
+1197 
-1206 SCAPD
+1206 
-1211 GEMYFLTALWFA
+1211 
-1223 SHRWGNDGD
+1223 
-1232 INYEQEA
+1232 
-1239 QYLAKMIL
+1239 
-1247 EKPNRQAGAVSP
+1247 
-1259 IFNYDNHIVTFG
+1259 
-1271 ETSYAFTDPSYNLP
+1271 
-1285 GFLELWARWSD
+1285 
-1296 THKDFWVQTPAAA
+1296 VQTPAAA
-1309 RGLLQDAC
+1309 RGLLQKAC
-1317 HPTTGLFPDY
+1317 HSRTGLFPDY

-1339 QNSYDTRRYQYDA
+1339 AGYDTKQYKYDA

-1357 NVGMDYNWFASDAQ
+1357 NVGMDYNWFASDDQ
-1371 QPAMMERLLKFFKS
+1371 QPAMMERLLKFFQS

-1395 DGRNASDG
+1395 DGGNPSDG

-1418 LKNNSSLES
+1418 LQNNDN
-1427 LAQTYVQRLWDAQVP
+1427 LAKTYVQRLWDAQVP

-1456 SMLHASGYFKIYKPM
+1456 SMLHASGYFKIYKPC
-1471 PEVVTENLSGPSP
+1471 PEVIEENLSGPAP
-1484 VKFNGINFTKD
+1484 IEFNGEEYSKD
-1495 TAFTALV
+1495 TTFKTLI
-1502 DCKIYNVTISIEAAT
+1502 DCKIYDVTITIEASSN
-1517 KYTVT
+1517 YTVT
-1522 FVDYNDDVLKTE
+1522 FVDYNDEVLKTE
-1534 EVTSG
+1534 EVAAG
-1539 EAATAPTEPTREGYD
+1539 ESATAPTEPTREGYD
-1554 FAGWDKEFTNV
+1554 FAGWDTDFSNV
-1565 TANLTVKATYTVKT
+1565 TSNLTVKATYTEKEKA
-1579 FTVTFVDYDDSPI
+1579 DY
-1592 GTAQT
+1592 TA
-1597 VEYGQ
+1597 
-1602 AATAPTEPTRE
+1602 
-1613 HYTFKQWDTDFS
+1613 
-1625 NVKANLTVKA
+1625 
-1635 VYEENAKANYTNL
+1635 L
-1648 NAAIAQAEALTEDEY
+1648 NAAIAQAEALTEDDY

-1676 AAKAVD
+1676 AANAVD
-1682 KNLYADDQD
+1682 KNLYADDQ
-1691 VIDQATSALTAAIA
+1691 ATVNAATEALTAAIE

-1720 DSPICE
+1720 DTPIGD
-1726 AQTIKKGGAATA
+1726 AQIIKKGGAAQA
-1738 PSNPTR
+1738 PANPTR

-1749 IGWDTEFT
+1749 VGWDTEFT
-1757 NVTSDL
+1757 NVDSDL

-1793 ANASGGKYVKMGEGS
+1793 ANASGGKYVRMNEGS
-1808 LTFTVNVASA
+1808 LTFTVNVESA

-1826 YSLTEDYKAQY
+1826 YSLTEDYKAQF

-1845 GTVGFNQSGSSDPT
+1845 GSVGFNKSGSANPT
-1859 FATVETYVMLNE
+1859 FATVEACVMLNA

-1881 WGYVA
+1881 WGYVD

-1891 LSSYERTQF
+1891 ISEYERTQF

-1985 QSYTQAAIAMAEEL
+1985 QLYTQATIAMAEEL

-2019 DDFYTKNTSFNLV
+2019 DSFNTSETSFDLTK
-2032 NAFTNANCTEWN
+2032 AFSNSSYTQWN

-2073 VLWRPIHEASGK
+2073 ILWRPIHEASGK
-2085 WFWWGAQG
+2085 WFWWGAKG

-2140 GRDFYYSEGATYNHS
+2140 GRDFYYGDGSTYNHS
-2155 SLVCDFEALAKQTNG
+2155 SLVTDFEALAKQTNG
-2170 KKLVTLAEN
+2170 KKLITLAEN

-2187 MATDKAMWSWFMP
+2187 MDNDDAMWSWFMP
-2200 WYGDYVTSDSHN
+2200 WYGDYVTSSNHN
-2212 KASDWNTIMNDS
+2212 TASDWNTIMNDS
-2224 RVITLGDMSGWDNRT
+2224 RVITLSDMGGWDNRT

-2277 CDSVVVLYLHANAAA
+2277 CDSVVVLYLHADAAV
-2292 IVNYTVTFVDYDGTV
+2292 IVNYTVSFVDYDDSPITSV
-2307 LKTEEVEEGKSA
+2307 EVVEGESA
-2319 TAPNKPTRENYTF
+2319 TAPEDPTREGYDF
-2332 SGWDKEFANVTSDL
+2332 AGWDTDFSNVTADL
-2346 TVTAVYTENGKAD
+2346 TVKATYTIKTFTVSFVDWNNSPIGEAQTVDYGTAAVAPTSPTREHFTFKQWDTDFSNVKANLTVKAVYEENAKAD
-2359 YTMLNNAIAQAEALT
+2359 YTALNNAIAQAEALN
-2374 EDDYT
+2374 EDEYT
-2379 AETWSALQTALTN
+2379 AESWSALQTALTN

-2398 NLYAESQSVVDAA
+2398 NLYAEDQATVDAA
-2411 TEALASAISALAEKS
+2411 TSALTSAINALAEQTY
-2426 FTVTFLDKDGNE
+2426 TVTFVGKDGQE
-2438 LKKQTV
+2438 LKKETV

-2453 DAPSVE
+2453 EAPVVD

-2472 VTADVTVTAQYTEHG
+2472 VTADVTITAQYTEHG

-2495 NAIAQAESLS
+2495 NAIAQAEALT
-2505 ESDYTAETWSALQ
+2505 EDDYTAQSWSALQ
-2518 TALTAAKA
+2518 TALTNAKA
-2526 VDKNLYAESQSVV
+2526 VDKNLYAEDQATV
-2539 DEATEALTAAISAL
+2539 DAATSALTSAINAL
-2553 AEKSFTVTFLDK
+2553 AEQTYTVTFVGK
-2565 DGNELKK
+2565 DGQELKK
-2572 QTVKKGESATAP
+2572 ETVKKGESATAP
-2584 EAPEVDGF
+2584 EAPVVDGF
-2592 SFSGWSGTFENVTA
+2592 TFSGWSGSFENVTA
-2606 DVTVTAQYTEHGKAS
+2606 DVTITAQYTEHGKAD
-2621 YTALDVAI
+2621 YTALNNAI
-2629 ATAEGKV
+2629 AQAEALNEDEYTAE
-2636 EDDFTSETWS
+2636 SWS
-2646 ALQSALTAAKAVDRN
+2646 ALQTALTNAKAVDKD
-2661 LHVESQSVV
+2661 LYAESQSVV
-2670 DDATAALNA
+2670 DAATEALISA
-2679 ALNALVEKTFT
+2679 ISALAEQTYT
-2690 VTFYDW
+2690 VTFKDW
-2696 DGTELKQQTVKKG
+2696 DGTVLKQQTVKRG

-2715 AQPTR
+2715 SQPTR
-2720 EGFQFAGWEGSFTNV
+2720 DGFQFSGWDGSFSNV
-2735 TADVEVVATYTENMA
+2735 IADVDIVATYTENMA
-2750 DYSGLLEAISQ
+2750 DYSGLLDAISQ
-2761 AEALQSVKFT
+2761 AEALQSAKFT
-2771 DETWADVETALSAAK
+2771 DETWAEVENALAAAK
-2786 NVEKNMPVSYQLTI
+2786 NIEKNMPVSYQLTI

-2827 QVIATQT
+2827 QVIATQI
-2834 VKYGESANAPTVPNK
+2834 VKYGESANAPSVQNK

-2863 VVADVDVTAE
+2863 VVADVDVIAE
-2873 YSIKT
+2873 FTIKT
-2878 FVVQFVDYDGSE
+2878 FVVQFVDFDGSE
-2890 LDKQTIEYGKS
+2890 LDKQTVEYGKS
-2901 AVKPADPVRDG
+2901 AVKPADPVREG
-2912 FEFSG
+2912 FEFTG
-2917 WVGEFTSVTADV
+2917 WVGDFTSVTADV
-2929 VIRASYTE
+2929 VVRASYTE

-2947 NAIAKAEALLQTKY
+2947 NAISKAEALLQTKY

-2973 TEAKAIARNLEE
+2973 ADAKAVERNLEE

-2992 NAAAALN
+2992 NAAIALN

-3009 FKVRFVVDGTV
+3009 FKVRFVADGRV

-3026 EYGGSAKMPTMI
+3026 EYGGSAKMPTVI
-3038 PEKEGY
+3038 PEKDGY

-3087 ENKKYSQESL
+3087 DNKKYNQESL
-3097 ANLQTALYN
+3097 SNLQTTLYN

-3115 AEQQSLVNAATRA
+3115 AEQQSIVNATTRA
-3128 ILDAIDGLTLKTFNV
+3128 ILDAIDGLTLKTFKV
-3143 TFMVD
+3143 TFIVD
-3148 DTPVWTQTISYG
+3148 DEPIWTQTISYG
-3160 GAAIAPAAPTK
+3160 GAAVAPAAPTK
-3171 LGYTFVRWNGSYSY
+3171 AGYTFVRWNGSFSY
-3185 VTEDVTVVAVFAVSQ
+3185 VTEDVDVVAVFAVSQ
-3200 TSNVDKTML
+3200 ANNVDKTVL

-3245 IDAATEVYETAQ
+3245 IDAASDVYETAQ
-3257 RQVVVD
+3257 RQVVID
-3263 NEVTILT
+3263 NEVTILS

-3352 IEAYLNSEIKDNTAV
+3352 IEAYLNAEIKEKTAV
-3367 DDIADN
+3367 DDVADN
-3373 SVRIYSKGHY
+3373 TVRIYSKGHY

-3395 VFDISGRCISKN
+3395 VYDISGRCISKN
-3407 GQNAVSETEIFVER
+3407 GQNAVSETEIFIER
-3421 TGMYIVKVGII
+3421 IGMYIVKVGII